1 MFLIKQWTKV
11 QNLDRAMSQALEK
24 VQNKE
29 VTPDLAAEH
38 SGLSSYVDLVKVK
51 ANNDVILD
59 EDGNI
64 RDVDVNKTFI
74 DNVNKHKVV
83 SDTEGEEEVNDD
95 IRVSIESVQK
105 AVHGVAESVG
115 EDKPTTSA
123 PRDMATSFQFLH
135 QAVSLKIQVSECPNL
150 HLHGNFCTDL

>member
-1 MFLIKQWTKV
+1 
-11 QNLDRAMSQALEK
+11 MSQALEK

-29 VTPDLAAEH
+29 VTPDLAAKH
-38 SGLSSYVDLVKVK
+38 SGISSYVDLVK
-51 ANNDVILD
+51 AIADNDVILGED
-59 EDGNI
+59 ENI

-74 DNVNKHKVV
+74 DNTNKHIVV

-105 AVHGVAESVG
+105 AVHGVAGSVG
-115 EDKPTTSA
+115 VEDKPTTSA

-135 QAVSLKIQVSECPNL
+135 QAVSLKIRVSACPNL
-150 HLHGNFCTDL
+150 HQHGNFCTVL